1 MLTVIPKKVCV
12 PLVGIEVC
20 GVLRVWRGVL
30 QNVCV
35 GTLTSHTSE
44 CDLIGNRAVADIIA

>member
-12 PLVGIEVC
+12 PLVRIEVC